1 MKKKSK
7 IFLILLSFSILFCQ
21 LQYQD
26 LYSMLHNT
34 PSFEQDIKLD
44 YLNVEYLDGLVSS
57 IHWYDDD
64 STKFTKLFHYNNSE
78 LFLISEFRN
87 KNILKEV
94 YFTSHNITERF
105 IKFIFGEKFFT
116 QEKYITEISYNR
128 LKSPISYKIKSTRD
142 EYIGHIIMNYDKNN
156 NLIRETWFQNK
167 KKIKE
172 FVK

>member
-1 MKKKSK
+1 MLCSIEYKSWYWSWQKRILNDNK
-7 IFLILLSFSILFCQ
+7 I
-21 LQYQD
+21 
-26 LYSMLHNT
+26 
-34 PSFEQDIKLD
+34 
-44 YLNVEYLDGLVSS
+44 
-57 IHWYDDD
+57 
-64 STKFTKLFHYNNSE
+64 
-78 LFLISEFRN
+78 

-116 QEKYITEISYNR
+116 QEKYITEISYNK

-172 FVK
+172 FVKWMIDNKLSQGIYETHCKHFFIF